1 MLINGIDIKMVKE
14 LHVSP
19 LSIDLFG
26 DFIYKVSRINNAILT
41 QTKLVIIFTLVVHYT
56 VVYVPGKYF
65 LFVKVETSSVRF
77 LIQDINL
84 GSTDNF
90 GLLRRSVCFI
100 PHFLT
105 TERIK
110 DNNGL
115 PLGELFPTTTLN
127 IKGWEMVYVMK
138 LNC

>member
-1 MLINGIDIKMVKE
+1 M
-14 LHVSP
+14 
-19 LSIDLFG
+19 
-26 DFIYKVSRINNAILT
+26 
-41 QTKLVIIFTLVVHYT
+41 VIIFKLLVHYT

-84 GSTDNF
+84 GSTSDNF
-90 GLLRRSVCFI
+90 GLLRRSVCLI

-115 PLGELFPTTTLN
+115 PLGALFSTTTVN
-127 IKGWEMVYVMK
+127 IKGWEIVSVMK

>member
-1 MLINGIDIKMVKE
+1 MVKE

-19 LSIDLFG
+19 LLTDLFWG
-26 DFIYKVSRINNAILT
+26 FHFQGIKNLLCYSK
-41 QTKLVIIFTLVVHYT
+41 TKLVIIFTLVVHCT

-84 GSTDNF
+84 GSTSDNF
-90 GLLRRSVCFI
+90 DLLRRSVCFI

-110 DNNGL
+110 DDNGL
-115 PLGELFPTTTLN
+115 PLGALFSTTTVN
-127 IKGWEMVYVMK
+127 IKGSEIVSVMK
-138 LNC
+138 LNW